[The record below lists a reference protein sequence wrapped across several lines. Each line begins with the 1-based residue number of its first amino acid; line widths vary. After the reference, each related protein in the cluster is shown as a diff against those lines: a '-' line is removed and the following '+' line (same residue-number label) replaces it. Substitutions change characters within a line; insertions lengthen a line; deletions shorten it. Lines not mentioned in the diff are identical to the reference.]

1 MARMSKTLS
10 SGHRIASLPEHQV
23 FSAQVSTFLSR
34 KNRLLSQAT
43 EARSTLQKQT
53 KNAKETKQNIQC
65 EKHTLTTQVL
75 VEVQQKTP

>member
-10 SGHRIASLPEHQV
+10 SGHRIASLREHQV
-23 FSAQVSTFLSR
+23 FSAQVSSFLSR

-43 EARSTLQKQT
+43 EERSTLQKQT
-53 KNAKETKQNIQC
+53 KNTKTKQNIQC

-75 VEVQQKTP
+75 AEVQQKTP